1 MSELEI
7 PSPSV
12 ILVWGCEGS
21 GAGAFAERLFGAQ
34 ALRSRTL
41 RRAISGED
49 EASREFAAQA
59 QEVLANVAERRA
71 RGTRGLPLVIE
82 LEPWAGHDPLALA
95 TIARK
100 ASLPCHV
107 LALAVPAR
115 RCRARRPDLDVED
128 TSAQR
133 RCYDQALGELSKRKG
148 VTIEVLK
155 EPDAITGWRG
165 RPLSCDRRQE
175 RGPFDLIGDVH
186 GCYAELLELLGALGY
201 REDSELGY
209 RHPEGRRLVFLGDLT
224 DRGPRNLDSLRLAM
238 RLVNEGEALAVR
250 GNHDDKLARY
260 LAGRKVNV
268 SHGLQ
273 ATVDEFESLPPDE
286 APEFRASAQEFLRS
300 LPAHLVLEGGEL
312 VAVHGGLEERL
323 IGREGGRVDSFA
335 LYGDPSGK
343 LDAEGYPERRDWAE
357 SYRGEAWIAYG
368 HTPTGHVR
376 WRHRTICVDQGC
388 VFGGALTALRWPERT
403 TLSIPAH
410 HAHSPP
416 RGSFRPLLLA
426 PAAGVAPPDWP

>member
-1 MSELEI
+1 MSELEV
-7 PSPSV
+7 PSPSL

-21 GAGAFAERLFGAQ
+21 GAGAFTERLFGAR

-41 RRAISGED
+41 RLAIGGED
-49 EASREFAAQA
+49 PPSRDLARDAQA
-59 QEVLANVAERRA
+59 VLEDVAQRRA
-71 RGTRGLPLVIE
+71 RGNRGLPLAVE
-82 LEPWAGHDPLALA
+82 LEPWPGHDPLALA
-95 TIARK
+95 TVARK

-107 LALAVPAR
+107 LALSVPAR
-115 RCRARRPDLDVED
+115 RCRARRPDLDVDE

-133 RCYDQALGELSKRKG
+133 RRYDQVLSELRKRKG
-148 VTIEVLK
+148 VTVEEVLD
-155 EPDAITGWRG
+155 PSAITGWRG
-165 RPLSCDRRQE
+165 LPLACDRRQE

-186 GCYAELLELLGALGY
+186 GCYEELLELLAALGY
-201 REDSELGY
+201 DPAREH

-224 DRGPRNLDSLRLAM
+224 DRGPRNLDSLRLAW
-238 RLVNEGEALAVR
+238 RLVEEGSALAVR

-260 LAGRKVNV
+260 LAGRKVKV

-273 ATVDEFESLPPDE
+273 TTVAELEALPEAE
-286 APEFRASAQEFLRS
+286 APAFREAAQRFLS
-300 LPAHLVLEGGEL
+300 GLPAHLVLDGGQL

-323 IGREGGRVDSFA
+323 IGREGGRVNSFA

-343 LDAEGYPERRDWAE
+343 LDAEGYPERRDWAA

-368 HTPTGHVR
+368 HTPIGSVR
-376 WRHRTICVDQGC
+376 WRHRTICIDQGC

-403 TLSIPAH
+403 TLSVPARH
-410 HAHSPP
+410 THSPP

-426 PAAGVAPPDWP
+426 PPVGMGALEWT

>member
-1 MSELEI
+1 MSELEVPT
-7 PSPSV
+7 PSL

-21 GAGAFAERLFGAQ
+21 GAGAFTERLFGPR

-41 RRAISGED
+41 RLAIGGED
-49 EASREFAAQA
+49 PPSRELASDAQA
-59 QEVLANVAERRA
+59 VLEDVAQRRA
-71 RGTRGLPLVIE
+71 RGQRGLPLAVE
-82 LEPWAGHDPLALA
+82 LEPWPGHDPTALA

-100 ASLPCHV
+100 AALPCHV

-115 RCRARRPDLDVED
+115 RCRARRPDLDVEE

-133 RCYDQALGELSKRKG
+133 RRYDQVLSELRKRKG
-148 VTIEVLK
+148 VTITEVRD
-155 EPDAITGWRG
+155 PDAVSAWRG
-165 RPLSCDRRQE
+165 RPLACDRREE

-186 GCYAELLELLGALGY
+186 GCYEELTELLERLGY
-201 REDSELGY
+201 REDADFE
-209 RHPEGRRLVFLGDLT
+209 HPAGRRLVFLGDLT
-224 DRGPRNLDSLRLAM
+224 DRGPRNLDSLRLAW
-238 RLVNEGEALAVR
+238 RLIEEGSALGVR

-260 LAGRKVNV
+260 LAGRKVSV

-273 ATVDEFESLPPDE
+273 ATLDELEALPTEE
-286 APEFRASAQEFLRS
+286 APAFRAEAQRFLSR
-300 LPAHLVLEGGEL
+300 LPSHLVLDGGQL

-343 LDAEGYPERRDWAE
+343 LDAEGYPERRDWAA
-357 SYRGEAWIAYG
+357 SYGGQAWIAYG
-368 HTPTGHVR
+368 HTPTGNVQ
-376 WRHRTICVDQGC
+376 WRHRTICLDQGC
-388 VFGGALTALRWPERT
+388 VFGGALSALRWPERT
-403 TLSIPAH
+403 TLSVPAR

-426 PAAGVAPPDWP
+426 PPAGEAPPDWP